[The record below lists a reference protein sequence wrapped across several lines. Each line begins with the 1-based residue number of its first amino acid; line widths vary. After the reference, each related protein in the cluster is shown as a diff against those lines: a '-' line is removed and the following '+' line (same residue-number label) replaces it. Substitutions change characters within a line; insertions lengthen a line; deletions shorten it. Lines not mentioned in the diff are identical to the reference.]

1 MIIEVAGTD
10 IKFDIRE
17 DYDTDN
23 IVVDEIWEQ
32 NVYEVKGWNFFRE
45 DTGQE
50 NVIDIGANIGSFSI
64 YAAHN
69 KAKVYAIEPEPN
81 NYKALVKNIELN
93 NMEDLVIP
101 FKLGISDHNGTAII
115 SNEGGGATILDGKTG
130 ATINLITLD
139 KFVKDNNIT
148 SVGVLKVDV
157 EGSEKE
163 IILGASKETLQ
174 ICKYITVEFDIRTGK
189 FLGDMVQKL
198 SETHHVRTMGSWE
211 RGGMIF
217 AWLY

>member
-1 MIIEVAGTD
+1 MIVEVPETN
-10 IKFDIRE
+10 IKFDVRE

-23 IVVDEIWEQ
+23 IVIHEIWEE

-50 NVIDIGANIGSFSI
+50 NVIDIGANIGSFSM
-64 YAAHN
+64 YAAYN

-81 NYKALVKNIELN
+81 NYEALVKNIELN
-93 NMEDLVIP
+93 SMQDVIYP
-101 FKLGISDHNGTAII
+101 FKLGISDYNGTAVI
-115 SNEGGGATILDGKTG
+115 SDEGGGATILDGKSG
-130 ATINLITLD
+130 SNIDVITLD
-139 KFVKDNNIT
+139 KFIKDNNIT
-148 SVGVLKVDV
+148 SVGVLKIDV

-163 IILGASKETLQ
+163 IILGASRESLN

-211 RGGMIF
+211 RGGMIW